1 MQRSVWLRW
10 ANDRCLPDPD
20 RGDDVRDDRCP
31 GPGMLTERE
40 KHGMA
45 ELLQRL
51 DSSDLTSLAQTV
63 TSRLIVPESTAE
75 AVAAIVLHT
84 DRAAD
89 LLRR

>member
-1 MQRSVWLRW
+1 
-10 ANDRCLPDPD
+10 
-20 RGDDVRDDRCP
+20 
-31 GPGMLTERE
+31 MLTERE